1 MFICTFKNISTQRSF
16 EYIMYIYMYD
26 ARGSSYHPDTPSS
39 FLHSVNGFQSSL
51 CMYENLGQNE
61 IIRKIQMFR
70 KLIKMEI

>member
-1 MFICTFKNISTQRSF
+1 
-16 EYIMYIYMYD
+16 MYD

-51 CMYENLGQNE
+51 CMYENLAQNE

>member
-16 EYIMYIYMYD
+16 EYMMYIYMYD

-51 CMYENLGQNE
+51 CMYLSLAQIE
-61 IIRKIQMFR
+61 IIRKYKCFVN
-70 KLIKMEI
+70 